1 MTQTKQ
7 IIMSNSF
14 LNYASI
20 TKKIT
25 MSLIGLFLA
34 VFLVVH
40 LVINLMLLL
49 NDGGESFTAAAEFMG
64 TNPFIQVFEKVLFA
78 AFAIHMILGV
88 ILWAQNNAARP
99 TGYYKANVSETSLMS
114 KFMIHTGVIIMI
126 FLVLH
131 FIHFYFIKIGI
142 DLKGTAVMVDGHPDF
157 YTMAIDLFKQPL
169 YTVIYLVSFLALGFH
184 LNHAIQSAFQSM
196 GWEHSK
202 YTPFIKGLSTAY
214 ALMITIGF
222 SIIPIIILMKG

>member
-1 MTQTKQ
+1 
-7 IIMSNSF
+7 MSNSL

-49 NDGGESFTAAAEFMG
+49 PDGGEWFRASAEFMG
-64 TNPFIQVFEKVLFA
+64 TNPFIQVFEKVLFL

-88 ILWAQNNAARP
+88 ILWLQNRMARP
-99 TGYYKANVSETSLMS
+99 TNYYKANVSETSFLS
-114 KFMIHTGVIIMI
+114 KYMIHTGVIIMI

-131 FIHFYFIKIGI
+131 FVHFYFMK
-142 DLKGTAVMVDGHPDF
+142 LHLVTPTYLLEDGHPDF
-157 YTMAIDLFKQPL
+157 YLEAINLFKDPL
-169 YTVIYLVSFLALGFH
+169 YSVIYLISFLALGFH

-202 YTPFIKGLSTAY
+202 YTPFVKGMSTVF
-214 ALMITIGF
+214 ALFITVGF
-222 SIIPIIILMKG
+222 SIIPIWFLLGLG

>member
-1 MTQTKQ
+1 
-7 IIMSNSF
+7 MSNSL

-40 LVINLMLLL
+40 VVINLMLLL
-49 NDGGESFTAAAEFMG
+49 PDGGEWFRASAEFMG
-64 TNPFIQVFEKVLFA
+64 TNPFIQVFEKVLFL

-88 ILWAQNNAARP
+88 ILWAQNNSARP

-114 KFMIHTGVIIMI
+114 KFMIHTGIIIMI

-131 FIHFYFIKIGI
+131 FVHFYFMKIH
-142 DLKGTAVMVDGHPDF
+142 LVTPNYLLEDGHPDF
-157 YTMAIDLFKQPL
+157 YLEAINLFKSPL
-169 YTVIYLVSFLALGFH
+169 YSVIYLISFLALGFH

-202 YTPFIKGLSTAY
+202 YTPFIKGLSTVY
-214 ALMITIGF
+214 AVLITAGF
-222 SIIPIIILMKG
+222 SIIPIWFLLGLG

>member
-1 MTQTKQ
+1 
-7 IIMSNSF
+7 
-14 LNYASI
+14 
-20 TKKIT
+20 

-40 LVINLMLLL
+40 VVINLMLLL
-49 NDGGESFTAAAEFMG
+49 PDGGEWFRASAEFMG

-78 AFAIHMILGV
+78 AFALHMILGI
-88 ILWAQNNAARP
+88 ILWLQNNAARP

-114 KFMIHTGVIIMI
+114 KFMIHTGIIIMI

-131 FIHFYFIKIGI
+131 FVHFYFMKIH
-142 DLKGTAVMVDGHPDF
+142 LVTPNYLLEDGHPDF
-157 YTMAIDLFKQPL
+157 YLEAINLFKSPL
-169 YTVIYLVSFLALGFH
+169 YSVIYLISFLALGFH

-202 YTPFIKGLSTAY
+202 YTPFIKGLSTVY
-214 ALMITIGF
+214 AVLITAGF
-222 SIIPIIILMKG
+222 SIIPIWFLLGLG

>member
-1 MTQTKQ
+1 
-7 IIMSNSF
+7 MSNSL

-40 LVINLMLLL
+40 VVINLMLLL
-49 NDGGESFTAAAEFMG
+49 PDGGEWFRASAEFMG

-78 AFAIHMILGV
+78 AFALHMILGI
-88 ILWAQNNAARP
+88 ILWLQNNAARP

-114 KFMIHTGVIIMI
+114 KFMIHTGIIIGI

-131 FIHFYFIKIGI
+131 FVHFYFMKIH
-142 DLKGTAVMVDGHPDF
+142 LVTPNYLLEDGHPDF
-157 YTMAIDLFKQPL
+157 YLEAINLFKSPL
-169 YTVIYLVSFLALGFH
+169 YSVIYLISFLALGFH

-202 YTPFIKGLSTAY
+202 YTPFIKGLSTVY
-214 ALMITIGF
+214 AVLITAGF
-222 SIIPIIILMKG
+222 SIIPIWFLLGLG

>member
-1 MTQTKQ
+1 
-7 IIMSNSF
+7 MSNSL

-78 AFAIHMILGV
+78 AFIIHILLGIV
-88 ILWAQNNAARP
+88 LWLQNKSARP
-99 TGYYKANVSETSLMS
+99 VGYYKANVSETSLMS
-114 KFMIHTGVIIMI
+114 KFMIHTGVIIAI

-157 YTMAIDLFKQPL
+157 YTMAINLFKQPL
-169 YTVIYLVSFLALGFH
+169 YSVIYLISFLALGFH

-202 YTPFIKGLSTAY
+202 YTPFIKGLSTVY
-214 ALMITIGF
+214 AIFITVGF
-222 SIIPIIILMKG
+222 SIIPIYFLIG

>member
-1 MTQTKQ
+1 LTQIKQ
-7 IIMSNSF
+7 IIMSNSL

-49 NDGGESFTAAAEFMG
+49 NDGGDMFTAAAEFMG
-64 TNPFIQVFEKVLFA
+64 TNPFIQVFEKVLFL
-78 AFAIHMILGV
+78 AFIIHIFLGI
-88 ILWAQNNAARP
+88 ILWFQNNSARP

-114 KFMIHTGVIIMI
+114 KYMIHTGIILFI
-126 FLVLH
+126 FLGLH
-131 FIHFYFIKIGI
+131 FINFYFAKVGLIEGFPIR
-142 DLKGTAVMVDGHPDF
+142 DGHPDF
-157 YTMAIDLFKQPL
+157 YAMAIALFKQPL
-169 YTVIYLVSFLALGFH
+169 YSVIYLVSFLALGFH

-202 YTPFIKGLSTAY
+202 YTAFIKLLSTAY
-214 ALMITIGF
+214 AIMITVGF
-222 SIIPIIILMKG
+222 SIIPIYFLIG